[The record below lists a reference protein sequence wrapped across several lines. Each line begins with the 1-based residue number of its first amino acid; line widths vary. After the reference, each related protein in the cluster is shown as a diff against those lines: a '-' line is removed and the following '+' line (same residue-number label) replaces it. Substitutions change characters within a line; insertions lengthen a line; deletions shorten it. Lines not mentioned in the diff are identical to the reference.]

1 MLFYSELL
9 FLKIIALLA
18 TVTAKTSIYPPGQS
32 IPVGNT
38 GQFLCTSTV
47 RNLSVIWHL
56 LNNETLTNGSSS
68 ADGRFVN
75 HAGKLSMNL
84 LTLKDSGSYYCTDPE
99 TDRTRSRDG
108 LAFLRVYIMPAYK
121 TEGIIALSVNAVL
134 LLLFIGCVIHAGC
147 QYRKKEPFPSF

>member
-1 MLFYSELL
+1 MFHSELL

-18 TVTAKTSIYPPGQS
+18 TVTAKTSVYPPGQS
-32 IPVGNT
+32 ILVGNK
-38 GQFLCTSTV
+38 GQFVCTSTA

-68 ADGRFVN
+68 VDGRFVN
-75 HAGKLSMNL
+75 QAGKLSMSL

-99 TDRTRSRDG
+99 TDRTDSQDG
-108 LAFLRVYIMPAYK
+108 LAFLQVYIMPTYK

-147 QYRKKEPFPSF
+147 QYREKEPFPSF